1 LHRTIL
7 TIGLLLTLGGVFVMN
22 QGVQMLTPVATVFG
36 MVSYT
41 QVENPIIT
49 STLITIQPVN
59 YAYLSANLDGNV
71 QVSGTIQVEAGQEI
85 GFYVMDEGNLSLW
98 KAGQPASILLAKPS
112 TISSNFTLTPP
123 TTGTYFF
130 VFDNPDHDGRVIVFD
145 ASSVRN
151 VSVLPSFIQY
161 IDYELLLVGI
171 LLMILGLKTGKKS
184 RQQKSVTQKCRFC
197 GGKIQPQQTFCPKCR
212 RSQN

>member
-1 LHRTIL
+1 
-7 TIGLLLTLGGVFVMN
+7 
-22 QGVQMLTPVATVFG
+22 
-36 MVSYT
+36 
-41 QVENPIIT
+41 
-49 STLITIQPVN
+49 
-59 YAYLSANLDGNV
+59 
-71 QVSGTIQVEAGQEI
+71 
-85 GFYVMDEGNLSLW
+85 MDEGNLSLW

-112 TISSNFTLTPP
+112 TISSNFTVTPP

-130 VFDNPDHDGRVIVFD
+130 VFDNPDHDGRVIVFN

-151 VSVLPSFIQY
+151 VSVLPPLIQY
-161 IDYELLLVGI
+161 ADYELLLVGI